1 MSNFSNDPAHWIRV
15 WGILQIILVWTGL
28 FEKGYPP
35 FDHYYT
41 NQADIMQKRKSSNQL
56 TVALSSNVRYT
67 W

>member
-1 MSNFSNDPAHWIRV
+1 MSDIFNVPAGWIRAY
-15 WGILQIILVWTGL
+15 GILQDVLVGTGL

-41 NQADIMQKRKSSNQL
+41 NQADIMQKRKTSNQL
-56 TVALSSNVRYT
+56 TMALSSNVRYT

>member
-1 MSNFSNDPAHWIRV
+1 MNKGL
-15 WGILQIILVWTGL
+15 GILQDVLVGTGL

-41 NQADIMQKRKSSNQL
+41 NQADIMQKRKTSNQL
-56 TVALSSNVRYT
+56 TVALSSNTRYT